1 VQDPLYL
8 PGNSELHVSMWRLT
22 DQQRVWYE
30 WYAEAFLPVMMP
42 VMDWAIDRVPTSL
55 SAISTPQLITPSPTI
70 DALDVPPV
78 VNTTE
83 IPRTPNESSRT
94 ETRLVKVGQ
103 TALHN
108 PGGRSS
114 WIKL

>member
-1 VQDPLYL
+1 
-8 PGNSELHVSMWRLT
+8 MWRLT

-30 WYAEAFLPVMMP
+30 WYAEAFLPVMIP
-42 VMDWAIDRVPTSL
+42 VLDWTVDRSSMSL
-55 SAISTPQLITPSPTI
+55 ASTSTPLIMPSPTI

-78 VNTTE
+78 VNKTG
-83 IPRTPNESSRT
+83 IPRSSNESSRT
-94 ETRLVKVGQ
+94 ETRLVKIGQ

-114 WIKL
+114 WITL

>member
-1 VQDPLYL
+1 
-8 PGNSELHVSMWRLT
+8 MWRLT

-30 WYAEAFLPVMMP
+30 WYAEAFLPVMIP
-42 VMDWAIDRVPTSL
+42 VMDWTVDRAPGGLSPTP
-55 SAISTPQLITPSPTI
+55 TPLITPSPTI
-70 DALDVPPV
+70 DALDVPPI
-78 VNTTE
+78 VNKTE
-83 IPRTPNESSRT
+83 IPRVPNESSRT

>member
-1 VQDPLYL
+1 MQDPLYL

-42 VMDWAIDRVPTSL
+42 VMDWAVDRAPAGL

-78 VNTTE
+78 VNKTE
-83 IPRTPNESSRT
+83 IPRTPNEASRT

-114 WIKL
+114 WIRL

>member
-1 VQDPLYL
+1 MYL
-8 PGNSELHVSMWRLT
+8 PGNSELHVSMWRVA

-30 WYAEAFLPVMMP
+30 WYAEAFLPVMIP
-42 VMDWAIDRVPTSL
+42 VLDWTVDRAATSL
-55 SAISTPQLITPSPTI
+55 SATPTPLVTPSPTI

-78 VNTTE
+78 VNRTE

-114 WIKL
+114 WIRL